1 MIFFLDKGV
10 AGTSSFV
17 SESMK
22 DNSALRFLLLIYL
35 PQSVRLE
42 TLNFDRD
49 IDSCN
54 NLLQSSK
61 ESITENYLTSNLL
74 F

>member
-1 MIFFLDKGV
+1 MIMSFLNHKIQKKPV

-22 DNSALRFLLLIYL
+22 DNSALRFLLLICL
-35 PQSVRLE
+35 PQSVGLE

-49 IDSCN
+49 IESCN
-54 NLLQSSK
+54 KLLQ
-61 ESITENYLTSNLL
+61 E
-74 F
+74 